1 MAIVAPCRPED
12 SFSSVKEK
20 LIKLKKYILIYWK
33 IYVTVKTVFRWLWW
47 RPDVGRAAL
56 AVPVQRKNCTEAPS
70 TRYVDIYIWVTVIF
84 ILFIW
89 KRYVAS
95 PTFWPIGGRVVV
107 HRRVWEREFEFK
119 LKGFGWEKRGELVLS
134 HLVSNRNCWF
144 WIHLGRH
151 QSETRIW
158 IFEFK
163 LKQREVFF
171 WRQFWFLTL
180 QTVFS
185 NRNEEI
191 ELVFHQNLF

>member
-1 MAIVAPCRPED
+1 MAMVAPWCRES
-12 SFSSVKEK
+12 SFSSGSPWKICTVAPSKK
-20 LIKLKKYILIYWK
+20 YVLIKYKEI
-33 IYVTVKTVFRWLWW
+33 
-47 RPDVGRAAL
+47 
-56 AVPVQRKNCTEAPS
+56 S
-70 TRYVDIYIWVTVIF
+70 IF
-84 ILFIW
+84 ILLFRE
-89 KRYVAS
+89 KCV
-95 PTFWPIGGRVVV
+95 WPIGGRVVV

-171 WRQFWFLTL
+171 WRQFWFFSL